1 VVSAPGDFTGLKGSS
16 INRAPRPTN
25 RFPGAAPIP
34 HLRILRKPARKGAR
48 MRVANPTD
56 SEKPLFAE
64 WLGIA
69 HPASEQMYFLNMPV
83 AHVVAYEDHQ
93 RETRLARTIA
103 LTQRSIRQRIPA

>member
-1 VVSAPGDFTGLKGSS
+1 M
-16 INRAPRPTN
+16 
-25 RFPGAAPIP
+25 RFA
-34 HLRILRKPARKGAR
+34 H
-48 MRVANPTD
+48 AND
-56 SEKPLFAE
+56 AEKPLFAQ
-64 WLGIA
+64 WLGTA